1 MCNANVDLFRF
12 FSAGSIYALVC
23 NQCSFV
29 MGCSCITGATY
40 KSTSCVT
47 SGPLRSN
54 TFNKINKRLFA
65 RALVSLE
72 RNHTRS
78 IAALNLGSVAAT
90 FQKCF
95 FSQSWS

>member
-40 KSTSCVT
+40 NSTSCVT

-90 FQKCF
+90 LQKCF